1 MMGERIPTQISETY
15 FKDNGTMGTR
25 VYQDYAV
32 LLTEK
37 DGSDVTAFRY
47 RTLAKKGQSEFM
59 KGIEAAYPGYN
70 IKGAWRLYDDDF
82 MK

>member
-1 MMGERIPTQISETY
+1 MGERIPTQQHETY
-15 FKDNGTMGTR
+15 VKDNGTIGTR

-37 DGSDVTAFRY
+37 DGSEVTAFRY
-47 RTLAKKGQSEFM
+47 RTLAKKGQSEFND
-59 KGIEAAYPGYN
+59 GIEAAYPGYN
-70 IKGAWRLYDDDF
+70 IKGCWRLYDDDF